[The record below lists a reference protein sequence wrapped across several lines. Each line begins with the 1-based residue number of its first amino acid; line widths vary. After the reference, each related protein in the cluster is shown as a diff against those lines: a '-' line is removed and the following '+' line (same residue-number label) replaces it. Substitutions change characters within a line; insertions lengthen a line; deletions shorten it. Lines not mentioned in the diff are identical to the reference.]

1 METIFWTSV
10 AGIFYAYFGYPL
22 ILWLAGLLR
31 AGAAVGRTWNADGQ
45 LPSVSLIVP
54 VHNEAEIIKQ
64 KLENSLALVYPGEWE
79 IVVVSDGSTDATSAI
94 VNSFL
99 PNDRLKY
106 VEVAD
111 RAGKANALNVGVENA
126 QGEIVIFSDASIML
140 EGNSLQEIVRP
151 FQDPR
156 IGCVSGEDK
165 ISNAAGEGLY
175 GAYELFLRRR
185 ESAIGSIVGASGSF
199 YAQRKALI
207 KSFPAGVAPDFIS
220 VLNTVRM
227 NFRAVSNPLAV
238 GYMQA
243 IDSSREEFSRKV
255 RTVVR
260 GMTAL
265 FENWRLADVFRFPKF
280 SFMLLSHKVI
290 RWLVPF
296 FLGLALLSNALLF
309 GQPFYAVIL
318 LLQVA
323 FYSLAGLTV
332 FLSDEREIPL
342 VLRICTFLVASN
354 LAILAAW
361 GKYLLGFR
369 QELWNPSKRTG

>member
-31 AGAAVGRTWNADGQ
+31 AGAAVGSTWYSDGQ

-79 IVVVSDGSTDATSAI
+79 IVVVSDGSTDATSAV
-94 VNSFL
+94 VNSFF

-106 VEVAD
+106 VEVAE

-151 FQDPR
+151 FQDSR

-369 QELWNPSKRTG
+369 QELWNPSKRIG